1 MPQEQRTYMCIDMK
15 SFYASVECAERCL
28 NPFETCLVVA
38 DETRGENALC
48 LAISP
53 KMKAL
58 GIKNRCRLSEIP
70 KDVKY
75 IIAPPRMQLY
85 IDYAADIYAIY
96 LNYFSPDDIHVYS
109 IDESFLDV
117 THYLG
122 AYHMT
127 PKLLAKTLMNEIADK
142 LQIPSTAGIG
152 TNLYLAKVALDITA
166 KHTKD
171 HMGYLDENLY
181 RQTLWDHKPLS
192 DFWQVSTGTVNRLAQ
207 FGISTMRG
215 ITQAPEQLMYKTFGK
230 NAELLIDHAWGR
242 ESCEMKDIKNYRAK
256 THSVSFSQILPRDYS
271 YEEARIV
278 MQEMVLHG
286 SHELMKRKVIT
297 PKIWIGVGYNYSATI
312 PTSKGSTRLISAT
325 AVNSLLQEAALPL
338 YDKLADR
345 HTPIRRLAI
354 AFEDVVDEGCEGYD
368 LFTDWASVEREK
380 ARERAVMEIA
390 EKYGK
395 NALLRGTS
403 YLDAATQRE
412 RNEMI
417 GGHRAGYDDAGRTR

>member
-1 MPQEQRTYMCIDMK
+1 MPEQRTYMVIDMK
-15 SFYASVECAERCL
+15 CFYASVECAERQL

-38 DETRGENALC
+38 DETRGPNALC

-53 KMKAL
+53 RMKAL
-58 GIKNRCRLSEIP
+58 GIKNRCRLSDIP
-70 KDVKY
+70 KNVKY

-96 LNYFSPDDIHVYS
+96 LNYFAPDDIHVYS

-122 AYHMT
+122 TYHMT
-127 PKLLAKTLMNEIADK
+127 PKQLAKQLMNEIADK
-142 LQIPSTAGIG
+142 LRIPSTAGIG
-152 TNLYLAKVALDITA
+152 TNLYLAKIALDITA
-166 KHTKD
+166 KKAKD
-171 HMGYLDENLY
+171 HMGYLDEDLY
-181 RQTLWDHKPLS
+181 RKTLWDHEPLT

-278 MQEMVLHG
+278 MQEIH
-286 SHELMKRKVIT
+286 MKRIIPILMT
-297 PKIWIGVGYNYSATI
+297 LLLLSGCATQ
-312 PTSKGSTRLISAT
+312 S
-325 AVNSLLQEAALPL
+325 
-338 YDKLADR
+338 
-345 HTPIRRLAI
+345 
-354 AFEDVVDEGCEGYD
+354 
-368 LFTDWASVEREK
+368 
-380 ARERAVMEIA
+380 A
-390 EKYGK
+390 EKTYRQITMEEAITMMEEETGYIILDVRTAQEYSEK
-395 NALLRGTS
+395 HIPGAINIANESIGTEDIS
-403 YLDAATQRE
+403 ELPDKDQLILVYCRSGNRSKQASEKLVKLGYTNIIE
-412 RNEMI
+412 I
-417 GGHRAGYDDAGRTR
+417 GGINSWPGETVTGDK